1 MREIGKLC
9 RDHGADFAVFTVPP
23 RFLVDD
29 EVKARVLAAAHLPEN
44 AMAPEP
50 FGLLR
55 EACVRESITV
65 IDLLPRFRQ
74 AHREGR
80 SLFLP
85 SGIHWSAD
93 GHALASEAL
102 AEAVRGVREGR

>member
-1 MREIGKLC
+1 
-9 RDHGADFAVFTVPP
+9 
-23 RFLVDD
+23 
-29 EVKARVLAAAHLPEN
+29 
-44 AMAPEP
+44 MAPEP